1 MYTLKNVYLPKQV
14 RIRDIIDETPD
25 VKTFVLDLKMDYT
38 PGQFVEISV
47 FGVGEMPI
55 SIGTSPTRDFA
66 VSVKKVGKVSSAL
79 HKLNPGDVIG
89 VRGPYGR
96 GFPLEELKGNDL
108 LLIGGGIGLPPLRSL
123 LEYAIDNKESFGKL
137 HLLYGAR
144 TPNDLVYRNLF
155 PKWRKHFDIY
165 LTVDYADETWLEY
178 EGVVTSLFPKICMR
192 PEKTYAVIVGPPIMI
207 KYSVLGLLEDGFN
220 EDKIIIS
227 LERMM
232 KCGLGTCGHCNIGKY
247 YVCKDGPVFKYS
259 QVKDIPEL
267 F

>member
-1 MYTLKNVYLPKQV
+1 MYALKNVYLPKQV
-14 RIRDIIDETPD
+14 KITEVIDETPD
-25 VKTFVLDLKMDYT
+25 VKTFVLDLDMDHL
-38 PGQFVEISV
+38 PGQFVEVSV

-55 SIGTSPTRDFA
+55 SIGTSPTRNFA

-79 HKLNPGDVIG
+79 HNLKPGDVVGI
-89 VRGPYGR
+89 RGPYGK
-96 GFPLEELKGNDL
+96 GFPIKELEGHDL
-108 LLIGGGIGLPPLRSL
+108 LLVGGGIGLPPLRAL
-123 LEYAIDNKESFGKL
+123 IEYVLDNKDNFGRMQ
-137 HLLYGAR
+137 LLYGAR
-144 TPNDLVYRNLF
+144 TPKDLVYKYLF
-155 PKWRKHFDIY
+155 PKWRKEFDVL

-178 EGVVTSLFPKICMR
+178 EGVVTKLFPKICMD
-192 PEKTYAVIVGPPIMI
+192 PKKTYAVIVGPPIMI
-207 KYSVLGLLEDGFN
+207 KYAVLGLVDAGFS
-220 EDKIIIS
+220 DDRILIS